1 METSLRALH
10 RQVCL
15 TFPKP
20 VNPDE
25 KVMVK
30 LKQLAIAVNTCVVM
44 EQSSPIHGARSTI
57 SKELIS
63 SLQWVTVSFIFH
75 SET

>member
-1 METSLRALH
+1 MGMETSLRALH
-10 RQVCL
+10 RQVRL

-44 EQSSPIHGARSTI
+44 EQRSPIHGARSTI

-63 SLQWVTVSFIFH
+63 SLQ
-75 SET
+75 

>member
-1 METSLRALH
+1 MGMETSLRALH
-10 RQVCL
+10 RQVLL

-25 KVMVK
+25 IVMVK
-30 LKQLAIAVNTCVVM
+30 LKQLAIAVTCVVM
-44 EQSSPIHGARSTI
+44 EQSSPIQGARSTI

-63 SLQWVTVSFIFH
+63 SLQ
-75 SET
+75 